1 MKEIESHIMTKTSP
15 QRRNADL
22 ATIHIGAKAL
32 FGDVSKGGDGR
43 DQYEDWLARHTGKR
57 SAGKL
62 TTGERIELIKM
73 MRKEGLVPDRTP
85 GGKGPT
91 ASGEERP
98 TSAQWAKM
106 AAIGRSIG
114 WSDGL
119 EDERLRS
126 FVKRTAKVS
135 STKFLS
141 RTQASKVIMG
151 LESWAAQQ
159 NANAEGDANAV
170 S

>member
-1 MKEIESHIMTKTSP
+1 MPTKTSP

-22 ATIHIGAKAL
+22 ATIHMGAKGL

-43 DQYEDWLARHTGKR
+43 EAYEDWLERHTKKR
-57 SAGKL
+57 SASKL
-62 TTGERIELIKM
+62 TTGERIDLIRM
-73 MRKEGLVPDRTP
+73 MRKEGLVPDRRP
-85 GGKGPT
+85 GGTGPT

-98 TSAQWAKM
+98 TSAQWAKI
-106 AAIGRSIG
+106 AALSRAFG
-114 WSDGL
+114 WEKGL
-119 EDERLRS
+119 EDERLRA
-126 FVKRTAKVS
+126 FVIRTAKVS

-151 LESWAAQQ
+151 LEVWVAQRQ
-159 NANAEGDANAV
+159 ADPEEDHNAM